1 MKKVGGDFLF
11 NFIPRKRR
19 QTWLEPNDD
28 KILDDQG
35 RVKEFI
41 RLRMCREDCHAMYND
56 YGRKIDGLVAQT
68 TSINY
73 GKSVM
78 LLYEEYSS

>member
-41 RLRMCREDCHAMYND
+41 RLRMCREDCHAMYNE
-56 YGRKIDGLVAQT
+56 YGRKIDGSDCPSHFDQIRQECHADVQ
-68 TSINY
+68 
-73 GKSVM
+73 
-78 LLYEEYSS
+78 